1 MAEVTLGAP
10 DDYDLGRLV
19 VRVEVAA
26 ASEGLRAPGRRPRGH
41 RIGDALDPATC

>member
-1 MAEVTLGAP
+1 MTLGAP

-26 ASEGLRAPGRRPRGH
+26 AAEGLAARVAVRS
-41 RIGDALDPATC
+41 ATTVTVTLG